1 MGEQVRK
8 HKSALVFTVEQGA
21 HGAGAEGGVVGTG
34 DLDSGSGLGFQRSM
48 GKVQQLQ
55 FSLSKCENWEES
67 NIQVKGGEG
76 GWCQGRRR

>member
-1 MGEQVRK
+1 
-8 HKSALVFTVEQGA
+8 
-21 HGAGAEGGVVGTG
+21 
-34 DLDSGSGLGFQRSM
+34 M

-55 FSLSKCENWEES
+55 FSLSERKNWEES